1 MRQSLEALANRVKD
15 AMFDAEKT
23 FDEVRRWSDT
33 RKQDFIPVRNL
44 TDKLNE
50 ALSELKNERRK
61 RERKIGFTRSL
72 S

>member
-1 MRQSLEALANRVKD
+1 MSLEALANRVKD
-15 AMFDAEKT
+15 AMLDAEKT

-61 RERKIGFTRSL
+61 RERKISFTRSL

>member
-44 TDKLNE
+44 TDKL
-50 ALSELKNERRK
+50 KRR
-61 RERKIGFTRSL
+61 RLVSQEV
-72 S
+72 

>member
-15 AMFDAEKT
+15 AMLDAEKT

-44 TDKLNE
+44 TDKL
-50 ALSELKNERRK
+50 KRR
-61 RERKIGFTRSL
+61 RLVSQEV
-72 S
+72 

>member
-15 AMFDAEKT
+15 AMLDAEKT